1 MLDQLEVPIVQAPM
15 AGGPSTPELAAAV
28 AGAGGLGFVAAGYL
42 SPEAFAEQ
50 LARTRALTDRP
61 FAVNLFAP
69 TGVPAD
75 PAVVARYADALRGE
89 AERTGVALG
98 RPRFDDDAFEAKLA
112 LLEDTPVG
120 VVSFTF
126 GCPPAETLAR
136 VQATGAAAWVT
147 VTEPAEA
154 EAAVGAGADAL
165 VVQGSEAGGHRGAFV
180 DRDDRVDY
188 GLLALLQL
196 VGARVDVPLVAT
208 GGISTGRAV
217 AAVLAGGAAAA
228 QVGTA
233 FMRCPEAGT
242 SAPHRAALAS
252 DRPTGLTRAFSGR
265 LARGIVN
272 RLQAEHSADAPFA
285 YPEIHH
291 LTAPMRA
298 AARKAGDGEVI
309 NLWAGEAH
317 ALATALPAAAVVAAL
332 MDDARAAL
340 AAAHARLGAAAG

>member
-75 PAVVARYADALRGE
+75 PAVVARYAEALRGE

-98 RPRFDDDAFEAKLA
+98 RAALRRRRVRREARA
-112 LLEDTPVG
+112 AARTRRSR

-154 EAAVGAGADAL
+154 AAAVGAGADAL

-208 GGISTGRAV
+208 GGISTGRARGGGPRRGRGGGPGRHGV
-217 AAVLAGGAAAA
+217 HALPRGRDLRAAPRRARLGPPDRPHAGVLGPPRARDRQPPAGRA
-228 QVGTA
+228 QRRRAV
-233 FMRCPEAGT
+233 RLSRDPP
-242 SAPHRAALAS
+242 PHRA
-252 DRPTGLTRAFSGR
+252 D
-265 LARGIVN
+265 ARG
-272 RLQAEHSADAPFA
+272 RAQGGRRGGHQPLGGRGPCARRRAPGG
-285 YPEIHH
+285 
-291 LTAPMRA
+291 R
-298 AARKAGDGEVI
+298 RRRGG
-309 NLWAGEAH
+309 
-317 ALATALPAAAVVAAL
+317 
-332 MDDARAAL
+332 
-340 AAAHARLGAAAG
+340 